1 MVVGVRMLGIL
12 HKQLDVP
19 TGKLQD
25 WNSSDVIHDGLQGHL
40 HLNL

>member
-1 MVVGVRMLGIL
+1 MVVGASMLGVL
-12 HKQLDVP
+12 HKQLDVL